1 MKNKMTPIEKN
12 NFVVKHASK
21 KYFKQDQL
29 LYKRIFPDSKLNKEI
44 EVCPDFAKKKLN
56 ERMLLEML
64 SVICGETISENRGQ
78 IKDHKP
84 EKKTTTDKT
93 KTDNR
98 SNESDNDKFTIE
110 QAEELLLKS
119 DVDKLDYHSQMRAM
133 VDSFNLEL
141 PDKKKSTFTK
151 ALADHKAQLQKKR
164 EGQG

>member
-12 NFVVKHASK
+12 NFVVRHASK
-21 KYFKQDQL
+21 KHFKEDQS
-29 LYKRIFPDSKLNKEI
+29 LYKRIFPDATLNKEI
-44 EVCPDFAKKKLN
+44 EVCPDFAKRKLN

-64 SVICGETISENRGQ
+64 SVVCGETILESRGV
-78 IKDHKP
+78 IKDHKS
-84 EKKTTTDKT
+84 KKLTKFDKT
-93 KTDNR
+93 KTDTK